1 MFSETLLELVN
12 TTFQHKNKHE
22 DASVND
28 NIINTIE
35 ETLNASESKITMIT
49 NTDKEDKKIVAS
61 GKIIDEEI
69 GKDIKH
75 ITIKQNTLRTSIVV
89 DKTANV
95 LETRVEEKEN
105 TISFLFKRIETSKEN
120 SNKQLLEQ
128 REGTSEG

>member
-1 MFSETLLELVN
+1 
-12 TTFQHKNKHE
+12 
-22 DASVND
+22 
-28 NIINTIE
+28 
-35 ETLNASESKITMIT
+35 MIT
-49 NTDKEDKKIVAS
+49 NTDKEDKEIVAS